1 MKRRKSIALI
11 LSILLHLAILS
22 LLWLF
27 LQRAE
32 QKMLTASS
40 AKRVDI
46 SLSDFITAPP
56 APAETKKSTPPA
68 KPGPQNPKP
77 RTQNPKP
84 KTINPKPQTSNPKP
98 AKRAAE
104 PGKTERK
111 EIKKSRPA
119 PSKAPKEAKLEK
131 AVFEKT
137 RETEKTEKTENV
149 EKETVKR
156 PAETASPLSK
166 LAESLAAPSMPAETP
181 KPPTIDE
188 IGNALSN
195 REFRAL
201 YKDEFDRFTPEQKR
215 FIKDNLSR
223 IQGITQHYLTV
234 RGYPYAAARLGQDGM
249 NIVEFYLHP
258 NGDISGLKVIQ
269 GAGFEELDKN
279 SLDTIKTAYKD
290 YPRPKETT
298 KIRFYIYYRLY

>member
-56 APAETKKSTPPA
+56 APAEAKKSTPPA

-77 RTQNPKP
+77 LTQNPEPKTQNPKP
-84 KTINPKPQTSNPKP
+84 RTQNPKP

-119 PSKAPKEAKLEK
+119 PSKAPKEAGPKKEV
-131 AVFEKT
+131 AEKT
-137 RETEKTEKTENV
+137 VQKGKI
-149 EKETVKR
+149 EKENQQK
-156 PAETASPLSK
+156 PAKATSSLSR
-166 LAESLAAPSMPAETP
+166 LAQSLAAPSMPAETP
-181 KPPTIDE
+181 KPPTIEE

-215 FIKDNLSR
+215 FIKENLSR
-223 IQGITQHYLTV
+223 IQGITQHYLTL

-290 YPRPKETT
+290 YPHPKETT